1 MPKLKFQYFGHLMQR
16 NNSLEKTLMLGK
28 ISCKYQSWIFIGR
41 TDAEAEAPILWPP
54 DVIELTHWKRPW
66 CWERLKVGGEEDDR
80 GWDGWMAS
88 LTPWTWVWVSS
99 RHWWWTGKPSMLPSM
114 GLQRAR
120 RDLAT
125 ELNWGFLK
133 QLLHDLPWPSQS
145 PGACSNSCPL
155 NQWCYP
161 TIRSSVIF
169 FSFYLQSFPVSGAF
183 LMSQLFASDGQST
196 EASASASVLP
206 MNIQGWFPFRLT
218 GLISL
223 QSKGLSGVFSN
234 TTVQNHQVFGAQLSL

>member
-1 MPKLKFQYFGHLMQR
+1 MA
-16 NNSLEKTLMLGK
+16 LEPNIWG
-28 ISCKYQSWIFIGR
+28 
-41 TDAEAEAPILWPP
+41 
-54 DVIELTHWKRPW
+54 
-66 CWERLKVGGEEDDR
+66 
-80 GWDGWMAS
+80 AS
-88 LTPWTWVWVSS
+88 SPQL
-99 RHWWWTGKPSMLPSM
+99 
-114 GLQRAR
+114 
-120 RDLAT
+120 RDLSWVFNESLVAVKKAN
-125 ELNWGFLK
+125 LGSWAVAVVQSLSLVDSAMLWL
-133 QLLHDLPWPSQS
+133 QHDRLPWPSQS

-183 LMSQLFASDGQST
+183 LMSQIFASDGQST